1 MSWWVANMADT
12 PSQLVSWIVWVIG
25 SIVLHE
31 LAHGWMAIRFGDNTP
46 SETGHMTWNP
56 MVHMGGPSLLMFA
69 FVGIAWGQMP
79 VNPRRFRGR
88 NAEMWVSAAGPLMN
102 LCLALIAI
110 VCGGLW
116 TAFHEPG
123 TALHYNT
130 KVFFLLGAM
139 LNLFLMVFNLLPI
152 PPLDG
157 STVLASRW
165 PAYRALLNNPNFG
178 SIALLLFVF
187 VFLRGADYIFG
198 WASGVANRGI
208 AKVASIFM

>member
-1 MSWWVANMADT
+1 MADT

-31 LAHGWMAIRFGDNTP
+31 LAHGWMAIRFGDSTP
-46 SETGHMTWNP
+46 RDTGHMTWNP
-56 MVHMGGPSLLMFA
+56 MVHMGGMSLLMFA

-102 LCLALIAI
+102 LFLAVVAI

-116 TAFHEPG
+116 LVFHEPG
-123 TALHYNT
+123 TALHVNMF
-130 KVFFLLGAM
+130 VFFSLGAM
-139 LNLFLMVFNLLPI
+139 LNLFLMAFNLLPI

-157 STVLASRW
+157 STILASKW
-165 PAYRALLNNPNFG
+165 GTYRDLLRNPNFG
-178 SIALLLFVF
+178 SIMLLAF
-187 VFLRGADYIFG
+187 VFLFLRGGQYLFSWARTVADQ
-198 WASGVANRGI
+198 GI
-208 AKVASIFM
+208 DQVVSIFA